1 MARKIKQVTFNTS
14 QEKELLELAESMENF
29 SWWVKSK
36 LQDELARRKT
46 GIDLAIFRSV
56 EKLIDAK
63 LAGKIVIQDT
73 QIKAGSNDEIDPDQ
87 FF

>member
-14 QEKELLELAESMENF
+14 KEKELLELADSIENF

-36 LQDELARRKT
+36 LQYELTRNKT
-46 GIDLAIFRSV
+46 GIDPAILQAVGR
-56 EKLIDAK
+56 LIDAK
-63 LAGKIVIQDT
+63 LASRVVMPDT
-73 QIKAGSNDEIDPDQ
+73 KSKAGNNDDIDQHQ

>member
-14 QEKELLELAESMENF
+14 QEKGLLELADSMDNF

-36 LQDELARRKT
+36 LQDEIDRRKT
-46 GIDLAIFRSV
+46 GIDPAMLQAV

-63 LAGKIVIQDT
+63 LASKVLITHAKSKTGD
-73 QIKAGSNDEIDPDQ
+73 NDEIDPDQ